1 MGKKRKFE
9 VEQKDT
15 NEFGLPAK
23 FLATSHI
30 RSQEKRL
37 IVILEG
43 AQLETV
49 KVSQLIWTHTQNGMF
64 TFLVFVYRLGT
75 RSNYWIVMIIS
86 ILCDEITKIPVRF
99 GQILHINRCSCYSIR
114 RWIVPVYYKCTF
126 IQTKMSSSKSI
137 HRLEFHVL
145 SNDSGV

>member
-9 VEQKDT
+9 VEQKDN

-49 KVSQLIWTHTQNGMF
+49 KVIANKTL
-64 TFLVFVYRLGT
+64 FLYLF
-75 RSNYWIVMIIS
+75 WI
-86 ILCDEITKIPVRF
+86 DYE
-99 GQILHINRCSCYSIR
+99 
-114 RWIVPVYYKCTF
+114 
-126 IQTKMSSSKSI
+126 
-137 HRLEFHVL
+137 
-145 SNDSGV
+145 

>member
-9 VEQKDT
+9 VEQKDN

-30 RSQEKRL
+30 RSEEKRL

-49 KVSQLIWTHTQNGMF
+49 KVSTDILFILKTWKIYIYSQNF
-64 TFLVFVYRLGT
+64 
-75 RSNYWIVMIIS
+75 S
-86 ILCDEITKIPVRF
+86 
-99 GQILHINRCSCYSIR
+99 
-114 RWIVPVYYKCTF
+114 
-126 IQTKMSSSKSI
+126 
-137 HRLEFHVL
+137 
-145 SNDSGV
+145 